1 MYELETDAGTVFS
14 MNESLADAL
23 AECLAAEQQE
33 RTEAFYE
40 AVEVGAEDAAPLAEV
55 VQFPGRVA

>member
-33 RTEAFYE
+33 CVDSFYA
-40 AVEVGAEDAAPLAEV
+40 AVEAGLADAEPLAEV